1 MKTMSSEILVWLSKF
16 QLVERRMT
24 RLLEIISMYKLWKRF
39 MMKKKKKLSLT
50 KIPLCKFLKS
60 IH

>member
-24 RLLEIISMYKLWKRF
+24 HLLEIISMYKLQKRF
-39 MMKKKKKLSLT
+39 LIKEKTLFHKNST
-50 KIPLCKFLKS
+50 FGNF
-60 IH
+60 

>member
-24 RLLEIISMYKLWKRF
+24 RLLEIISNYKL
-39 MMKKKKKLSLT
+39 
-50 KIPLCKFLKS
+50 
-60 IH
+60 